1 MNKWVL
7 IVGTFIVVVILGVF
21 VRSQRTTSTSP
32 SQSEITNFEECAA
45 TGNPIMESYPPRC
58 SASGQTFTQD
68 IGNEL
73 DYSDLIQIT
82 NPRPN
87 QVITSPLAITGQAR
101 GYWFFE
107 ASFPVKL
114 LDENGNMLAVA
125 IATARD
131 EWMTEEFVAF
141 EAELE
146 FDAPAG
152 KNGTLILE
160 KDNPSGLP
168 QNADELRIPVK
179 FKN

>member
-58 SASGQTFTQD
+58 SANGQTFTQD

-101 GYWFFE
+101 GTWYFE
-107 ASFPVKL
+107 ANFPIELQDANGISLGVSF
-114 LDENGNMLAVA
+114 GT
-125 IATARD
+125 ATG
-131 EWMTEEFVAF
+131 EWMTEEFVPF
-141 EAELE
+141 TGDLT
-146 FDAPAG
+146 FTQPSTPTG
-152 KNGTLILE
+152 NLLIKNS
-160 KDNPSGLP
+160 NPSGLP
-168 QNADELRIPVK
+168 ENEKTLTIPVR
-179 FKN
+179 FEE